1 MLDICEDLMQLK
13 GGDGTKFKYGR
24 LDGMTARARRNLAIR
39 LFNNDPGM
47 FCVPPVTWCAG
58 RVTDHDARRLQG
70 DADLDARWRPG
81 YQLGERE

>member
-39 LFNNDPGM
+39 LFNNDPGI
-47 FCVPPVTWCAG
+47 FFQSLTPPTPPPVTWCEG
-58 RVTDHDARRLQG
+58 RRVTNHDARQTTR
-70 DADLDARWRPG
+70 
-81 YQLGERE
+81 